1 MLPLNLSQHGEDFI
15 IGLEG
20 VELKAY
26 KDSAGLWTIG
36 IGHLLTRDELTSG
49 KIEIR
54 GTLIKYRDGLTKQK
68 VFDLFE
74 QDIRTYTNA
83 VAALIDKKLSQNRF
97 DALVSFTFNVGIGA
111 FRNSTLRKKV
121 NDYKFKDV
129 PTEFG
134 RWIYSGGKIVKGLK
148 NRREAEIKLWNS

>member
-1 MLPLNLSQHGEDFI
+1 MNLSQQGKDFI
-15 IGLEG
+15 IGLEN

-26 KDSAGLWTIG
+26 KDSSGLWTIG

-54 GTLIKYRDGLTKQK
+54 ETLIKYRDGLTKQK

-74 QDIRTYTNA
+74 QDIRIYIDA
-83 VAALIDKKLSQNRF
+83 VAGLIYKRLSQNQF
-97 DALVSFTFNVGIGA
+97 ESLVSFTFNVGIGA
-111 FRNSTLRKKV
+111 FRNSILRKKV

-129 PTEFG
+129 PTEFR